1 MGYSGPPP
9 SRVRTTDLKSRL
21 LHLAQTSVYSVKVQ
35 LPEKVNQLENI
46 ENINLMCT
54 EASLPGSTLATHDVT
69 NDYAGVTEKMGYRRI
84 YDDTIDLTF
93 YVDYNYGVIE
103 LFDSWIDY
111 ISGMD
116 IAPKKDYKSVRM
128 SSRFSYPDTYKMD
141 LFLTKFEKDAGSVGS
156 RTQSNRLGYTFVDA
170 FPINIVSMPLSYGA
184 SDILKCTV
192 SFSYVRYVRETNA
205 VKEPLPSLLT
215 PPNNNVNNDDLPRQ
229 TAEYNSDQSGNTNGR
244 NSDFVNTDPA
254 TGHRPDANDGPL
266 LYPNGTPV
274 LYNSDGTIRS

>member
-1 MGYSGPPP
+1 MGYNGPQP
-9 SRVRTTDLKSRL
+9 SRIRTTDLKSRL
-21 LHLAQTSVYSVKVQ
+21 LHLAQTSVYSVQVQ
-35 LPEKVNQLENI
+35 LPDSVKKVENI
-46 ENINLMCT
+46 DDINLMCT

-69 NDYAGVTEKMGYRRI
+69 NDYAGVTEKMAYRRI
-84 YDDTIDLTF
+84 YDDSIDLTF

-116 IAPKKDYKSVRM
+116 QVGKDEYKNINTPY
-128 SSRFSYPDTYKMD
+128 RFRYPNSYRKN

-156 RTQSNRLGYTFVDA
+156 KTQSNRLGYTFIGA

-192 SFSYVRYVRETNA
+192 SFSYVRYVRETNS

-215 PPNNNVNNDDLPRQ
+215 PPNNVNNDDLPRE
-229 TAEYNSDQSGNTNGR
+229 TAAYNSDQFRNTNGPD
-244 NSDFVNTDPA
+244 SDFVERDPA
-254 TGHRPDANDGPL
+254 TGARMDRGSDGPL
-266 LYPNGTPV
+266 ITARQSLGVDPIDP
-274 LYNSDGTIRS
+274 R